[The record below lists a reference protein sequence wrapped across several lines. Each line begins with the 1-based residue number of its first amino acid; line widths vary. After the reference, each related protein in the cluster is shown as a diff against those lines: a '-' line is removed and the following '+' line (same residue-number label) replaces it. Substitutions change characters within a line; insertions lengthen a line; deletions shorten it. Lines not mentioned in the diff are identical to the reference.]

1 MACAIEAAKRGK
13 RVVVV
18 EKTSRIGG
26 TLHTTGGHM
35 SAGGTRRQ
43 AQMGIA
49 DSPDNHFADVMRIC
63 GNTADEALVRLA
75 CQLAPTTLDW
85 LDDLG
90 FDWEPDTPRFVFG
103 HVPYE
108 TPRTA
113 WGREAGKSI
122 LAVLE
127 PLYHHYEAEGLIETW
142 LNSDIGTLL
151 VDDSGAVVGATAQR
165 LGSTEVI
172 TARHTILTTGGY
184 AANAARFAR
193 YHPTLPRLISTAE
206 VASQGDAVD
215 RAEAVGGQIR
225 FADRHISS
233 IGGVELDP
241 NSGRADY
248 WAAWAMV
255 FTSQYRM
262 PRDIYVN
269 ERGERFMNEELLS
282 PDDRERIIGRQPG
295 GRFWVILD
303 EAGLTQSEPL
313 IRNWPVERLKAA
325 AAEGKFMWRA
335 DSLAELAQKTGL
347 PAEAMAQS
355 VATYNRAVQEGG
367 GDPQR
372 RTYLET
378 DISQPPYYAL
388 LCYLTSLISFGGL
401 AVDGQLRVT
410 RANGSPVQNLYAAGE
425 LLGAGA
431 TSGNAFCGGMLVTPA
446 LSFGRY
452 LGLSL

>member
-1 MACAIEAAKRGK
+1 MACAIEAAGRGK
-13 RVVVV
+13 RVVVI
-18 EKTSRIGG
+18 EKTSRVGG

-49 DSPDNHFADVMRIC
+49 DSPEQHFADVMRIC

-75 CQLAPTTLDW
+75 CDLAPATLDW

-90 FDWEPDTPRFVFG
+90 FDWEPDTPRLVFG
-103 HVPYE
+103 HVPYQ
-108 TPRTA
+108 TARTA

-122 LAVLE
+122 LNVLE
-127 PLYHHYEAEGLIETW
+127 PLYRRYEAEGLIETW
-142 LNSDIGTLL
+142 LGSTVGTLL
-151 VDDSGAVVGATAQR
+151 VDEAGAVVGATVQR
-165 LGSTEVI
+165 GNTLETV
-172 TARHTILTTGGY
+172 TATYIILATGGY

-193 YHPTLPRLISTAE
+193 YHPALPRLISTAE
-206 VASQGDAVD
+206 PASEGDGLD
-215 RAEAVGGQIR
+215 LAEAAGGYVR
-225 FADRHISS
+225 FTDRHIAS
-233 IGGVELDP
+233 IGGVELEP
-241 NSGRADY
+241 GSGRADY

-269 ERGERFMNEELLS
+269 ERGERFMNEEILS
-282 PDDRERIIGRQPG
+282 PDERERIIGQQPG

-303 EAGLTQSEPL
+303 ETGLTQSEPL
-313 IRNWPVERLKAA
+313 IRNWPTERLKAA
-325 AAEGKFMWRA
+325 ATEGNFMWRA
-335 DSLAELAQKTGL
+335 NSLPELAQQTGL
-347 PAEAMAQS
+347 PAEALTLAVANYNHAVAQGS
-355 VATYNRAVQEGG
+355 
-367 GDPQR
+367 GDPQG

-378 DISQPPYYAL
+378 GIVQPPYYAL

-401 AVDGQLRVT
+401 SVDEQLRVV
-410 RANGSPVQNLYAAGE
+410 RADSTPIPNLYAAGE

-452 LGLSL
+452 LGLRL